1 MYYTYVQDDVFL
13 NVVMGYAD
21 MHTDMFGGVC
31 RNVQPVHLFYKKR
44 SISKGSNNINS
55 DFVVVIHSMFDIFVY
70 LQVLPG

>member
-1 MYYTYVQDDVFL
+1 MLEETIF
-13 NVVMGYAD
+13 
-21 MHTDMFGGVC
+21 
-31 RNVQPVHLFYKKR
+31 